1 MKMTDDPE
9 QTCFSPVAAVA
20 MKSSVMRFDFGD
32 GQGLVPFSF
41 HANGGGKVALTASVE
56 DTVYV
61 GSGCLVYGYAQIKG
75 EVRLEG
81 RVRVDGEKYPNEVS
95 TLIEDRVRL
104 SGQAHVSGCV
114 ILRDDAHVGE
124 QAVLKGCVEV
134 LHHAC
139 VGGKAKIEGWVSL
152 CDRSIVRGN
161 AHLKGTLEPLV
172 LRHNAY
178 LEEGYITSS
187 QGLSIAIRKQK
198 LLVVK
203 APSIKP
209 SKPKKGA

>member
-1 MKMTDDPE
+1 M
-9 QTCFSPVAAVA
+9 
-20 MKSSVMRFDFGD
+20 
-32 GQGLVPFSF
+32 
-41 HANGGGKVALTASVE
+41 ALTASVE

-114 ILRDDAHVGE
+114 ILRDNAHVGE